1 MLLQPKHE
9 KYTSVFASWNK
20 HERRSFHSM
29 MQQLLRS
36 YSWYSI
42 PKFIFSE
49 ASTTMQIHITP
60 LVKKWWTS
68 FIPIITS
75 IYFGSKISKQV
86 WWTVS
91 QGSPSGAKDHCCASK
106 TAQHKTITSRLASC
120 YHHRMMHS
128 ISICVGSRIA
138 KQVLLGLPNK
148 PTPVVF
154 QLWQVLFPSS
164 SYHGH
169 PTLWILTMPIVV
181 SFGRPCA
188 VSPKNKIHWQE
199 SLATSTKRQHF
210 KMLSN
215 WMLMSAQST

>member
-1 MLLQPKHE
+1 
-9 KYTSVFASWNK
+9 
-20 HERRSFHSM
+20 M
-29 MQQLLRS
+29 MQQLLPRS
-36 YSWYSI
+36 SWYSI

-91 QGSPSGAKDHCCASK
+91 QGSPSGAKDDCCASK

-138 KQVLLGLPNK
+138 KQVRCTVSKGSPAGAKDHCYASKTAQHKTITSSL
-148 PTPVVF
+148 
-154 QLWQVLFPSS
+154 S
-164 SYHGH
+164 SYYHHRMMHSGRN
-169 PTLWILTMPIVV
+169 PTEQDRQATAR
-181 SFGRPCA
+181 GRQFD
-188 VSPKNKIHWQE
+188 KNYFDGGSDWNTG
-199 SLATSTKRQHF
+199 LAGTSK
-210 KMLSN
+210 
-215 WMLMSAQST
+215 